1 MIDCRFFDNL
11 TLQIQSK
18 LALFKSEMPLSID
31 FNYLDKGLIKNKTF
45 KMESMTDLDKED
57 EVNKIRFSE
66 VRDDDKG
73 FMLWFDP
80 MKNFQ
85 TYKIYQD
92 FGSQDLTWNLV
103 SKPLGE

>member
-1 MIDCRFFDNL
+1 
-11 TLQIQSK
+11 
-18 LALFKSEMPLSID
+18 
-31 FNYLDKGLIKNKTF
+31 
-45 KMESMTDLDKED
+45 
-57 EVNKIRFSE
+57 
-66 VRDDDKG
+66 
-73 FMLWFDP
+73 MLWFDP